1 MDGDVEDGSSTTGRP
16 ESEEESQ
23 VRKRVRVD
31 EGAAAAS
38 ASTDIDVSNLRYD
51 PDNQNR
57 FGLFADLQIENVEV
71 DNSSNIQ
78 IAPRSQRV
86 EPAKKKSFCP
96 PIFLHNV
103 NIKRLVQQLEAKSPK
118 IDFKIKNVSK
128 TKSKLYFSD
137 VNVHTTMMAL
147 LRERGV
153 HSYSYTPKDLKQMS
167 LVLRGL
173 YHGQDVEDVKVAL
186 DSAIPGAV
194 SRVAKF
200 TTPHSLKNKTDTGLF
215 LINLVPGKGLNDV
228 QHIRYL
234 LSQTITWEIP
244 KKKEQEIQCHRCQ
257 RWGHVSRNCNS
268 EFKCVKCDIS
278 HSPGEC
284 QRQKTE
290 TSAPH
295 CVNCNISGHTANW
308 KGCPMYKRYLL
319 RKEQLKKARELKE
332 TAKTNANRAHS
343 SCLRSPGK
351 SYASHFKFNETPN
364 HQKSKPSVV
373 DEFLKLANYFLEPE
387 ELSLEQEINIFLA
400 DFQSMSKADA
410 KIEFVRLLK
419 KVKNTYGP

>member
-1 MDGDVEDGSSTTGRP
+1 MWVPALYCCGDTYRLLTMDGDVEDGSSTTGRP

-244 KKKEQEIQCHRCQ
+244 KKR
-257 RWGHVSRNCNS
+257 SRKSNVIGAKDGVT
-268 EFKCVKCDIS
+268 F
-278 HSPGEC
+278 P
-284 QRQKTE
+284 
-290 TSAPH
+290 
-295 CVNCNISGHTANW
+295 
-308 KGCPMYKRYLL
+308 
-319 RKEQLKKARELKE
+319 E
-332 TAKTNANRAHS
+332 TATLNLSALNVTYHTVQANVNVRKLKHQHPIVLIATF
-343 SCLRSPGK
+343 RVTRQIGK
-351 SYASHFKFNETPN
+351 AVPCTK
-364 HQKSKPSVV
+364 
-373 DEFLKLANYFLEPE
+373 D
-387 ELSLEQEINIFLA
+387 IFYG
-400 DFQSMSKADA
+400 
-410 KIEFVRLLK
+410 
-419 KVKNTYGP
+419 KNN